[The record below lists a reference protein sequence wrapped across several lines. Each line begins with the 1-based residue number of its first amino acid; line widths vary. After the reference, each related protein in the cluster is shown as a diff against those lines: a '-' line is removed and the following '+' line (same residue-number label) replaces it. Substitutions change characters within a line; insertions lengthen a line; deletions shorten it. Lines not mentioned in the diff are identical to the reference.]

1 MLIRCSSLPK
11 IMTASRT
18 KGALSE
24 TAKSY
29 IKSIAKQDYFGY
41 DVELNNKYVTKGI
54 QCEEHSIALLNDVL
68 FTNYEKNEVRKTT
81 DILTGECDIYT
92 PELIIDIKTSWS
104 FETFPATPDD
114 INIKDYEYQLRGYMY
129 LYNVD
134 KAALAYCMVNTPP
147 DLIGFENEQ
156 MHVIGDNK
164 IESLVTMVTIERDLE
179 LEKNMLNTCRQAID
193 FYSEYISKINDKS
206 IDLI

>member
-68 FTNYEKNEVRKTT
+68 FTNYEKNTERKST
-81 DILTGECDIYT
+81 DILTGEADIYT

-114 INIKDYEYQLRGYMY
+114 INIKDYEYQLRGYMF
-129 LYNVD
+129 LYDVN
-134 KAALAYCMVNTPP
+134 KASLAYCMVNTPP

-193 FYSEYISKINDKS
+193 FYSEYISKAG
-206 IDLI
+206 

>member
-41 DVELNNKYVTKGI
+41 TTELNKYVTKGI
-54 QCEEHSIALLNDVL
+54 QCEEQSIELLNDVL

-81 DILTGECDIYT
+81 ELLTGECDIYT

-104 FETFPATPDD
+104 FVTFPATPSD
-114 INIKDYEYQLRGYMY
+114 INIKDYEFQLRGYMY
-129 LYNVD
+129 LYNVER
-134 KAALAYCMVNTPP
+134 AALAYCMVNTPS
-147 DLIGFENEQ
+147 DLIGYESEDLHRVRDTPIQ
-156 MHVIGDNK
+156 
-164 IESLVTMVTIERDLE
+164 SLVTMLTIERDLE
-179 LEKNMLNTCRQAID
+179 LEQEMLERSAAAIEYYKQYINQINEKK
-193 FYSEYISKINDKS
+193 YS
-206 IDLI
+206 

>member
-11 IMTASRT
+11 IMTTSRT
-18 KGALSE
+18 KGGLSE

-68 FTNYEKNEVRKTT
+68 FTNYEKNEVRKST

-114 INIKDYEYQLRGYMY
+114 INIKDYEHQLRGYMY

-134 KAALAYCMVNTPP
+134 KAALAYCMVDTPQE
-147 DLIGFENEQ
+147 LIGYENEQ
-156 MHVIGDNK
+156 LHRVGNAQS
-164 IESLVTMVTIERDLE
+164 ESLVTMLTIERDLE
-179 LEKNMLNTCRQAID
+179 LEEKMIETCKQAIE
-193 FYSEYISKINDKS
+193 FYNEYINQIHEKKYS
-206 IDLI
+206 

>member
-1 MLIRCSSLPK
+1 
-11 IMTASRT
+11 MTASRT

-41 DVELNNKYVTKGI
+41 TAELNNKYVTKGI
-54 QCEEHSIALLNDVL
+54 QCEEQSIELLNDVL
-68 FTNYEKNEVRKTT
+68 FTNYEKNEVRKST

-104 FETFPATPDD
+104 FDTFPATPSD
-114 INIKDYEYQLRGYMY
+114 INIKDYEYQLRGYMF

-134 KAALAYCMVNTPP
+134 RAALAYCMVNTPS
-147 DLIGFENEQ
+147 DLIGYESEDLHRVRDTPIQ
-156 MHVIGDNK
+156 
-164 IESLVTMVTIERDLE
+164 SLVTMLTIERDYQLE
-179 LEKNMLNTCRQAID
+179 QEMLERSALAI
-193 FYSEYISKINDKS
+193 EYYKTYINDIERKQNK
-206 IDLI
+206 

>member
-41 DVELNNKYVTKGI
+41 TTELNNKYVTKGI
-54 QCEEHSIALLNDVL
+54 QCENQSIELLNDLL
-68 FTNYEKNEVRKTT
+68 FTNYEKNTERKTT

-92 PELIIDIKTSWS
+92 PDLIIDIKTSWS
-104 FETFPATPDD
+104 FDTFPATPGD

-134 KAALAYCMVNTPP
+134 RAALAYCMVNTPS
-147 DLIGFENEQ
+147 DLIGYESEDLHRVRDTPIQ
-156 MHVIGDNK
+156 
-164 IESLVTMVTIERDLE
+164 SLVTMLTIERDYQLE
-179 LEKNMLNTCRQAID
+179 QEMLERSVAAIYYYQQYINQIHEKK
-193 FYSEYISKINDKS
+193 YS
-206 IDLI
+206 

>member
-41 DVELNNKYVTKGI
+41 DVELNNKYVTKGL

-68 FTNYEKNEVRKTT
+68 FTNYAKNTERKST
-81 DILTGECDIYT
+81 DILTGEADIYT

-104 FETFPATPDD
+104 FETFPATPSD
-114 INIKDYEYQLRGYMY
+114 INIKDYEYQLRGYMF

-134 KAALAYCMVNTPP
+134 RAALAYCMVDTPS
-147 DLIGFENEQ
+147 DLIGYESEELHRVRDTPIQ
-156 MHVIGDNK
+156 
-164 IESLVTMVTIERDLE
+164 SLVTMLTIDRDYQLEEEMLERSAV
-179 LEKNMLNTCRQAID
+179 AI
-193 FYSEYISKINDKS
+193 EYYQQYINQIHEKINR
-206 IDLI
+206 

>member
-11 IMTASRT
+11 LMTASRT
-18 KGALSE
+18 KVALSE

-41 DVELNNKYVTKGI
+41 DIELNNKYVTKGI

-68 FTNYEKNEVRKTT
+68 FTNYQKNEVRKST

-114 INIKDYEYQLRGYMY
+114 INIKDYEYQLRGYMF

-134 KAALAYCMVNTPP
+134 KAALAYCMVDTPQE
-147 DLIGFENEQ
+147 LIGYENEQ
-156 MHVIGDNK
+156 LHRVGNAPS
-164 IESLVTMVTIERDLE
+164 ESLVTMLTIERDLE
-179 LEKNMLNTCRQAID
+179 LEEKMLETCRQSIE
-193 FYSEYISKINDKS
+193 FYNEYINQIHEKKHN
-206 IDLI
+206 

>member
-1 MLIRCSSLPK
+1 
-11 IMTASRT
+11 MTASRT

-54 QCEEHSIALLNDVL
+54 QCEDHSIALLNDVL
-68 FTNYEKNEVRKTT
+68 FTNYEKNEVRKST
-81 DILTGECDIYT
+81 DILTGEADIYT

-104 FETFPATPDD
+104 FETFPATPED

-129 LYNVD
+129 LYGVD
-134 KAALAYCMVNTPP
+134 KAALCYCMVDTPSE
-147 DLIGFENEQ
+147 LIGYENEQ
-156 MHVIGDNK
+156 LHRVGNAPS
-164 IESLVTMVTIERDLE
+164 ESLVTMLTIDRDLE
-179 LEKNMLNTCRQAID
+179 LEQKMLETCKQAID
-193 FYSEYISKINDKS
+193 YYSEYINNINEKKYN
-206 IDLI
+206 

>member
-11 IMTASRT
+11 IMTASRS
-18 KGALSE
+18 KSEALSE

-41 DVELNNKYVTKGI
+41 TTELNNKYVTKGI
-54 QCEEHSIALLNDVL
+54 QCEEQSIELLNDVL
-68 FTNYEKNEVRKTT
+68 FTNYEKNTERKTT
-81 DILTGECDIYT
+81 ELLTGEADIVT

-104 FETFPATPDD
+104 FDTFPATPGD

-134 KAALAYCMVNTPP
+134 RAALAYCMVNTPS
-147 DLIGFENEQ
+147 DLIGYESEDLHRVRDTPIQ
-156 MHVIGDNK
+156 
-164 IESLVTMVTIERDLE
+164 SLVTMLTIERDYQLE
-179 LEKNMLNTCRQAID
+179 QEMLERSAAAI
-193 FYSEYISKINDKS
+193 EYYKTYINQINEKEHN
-206 IDLI
+206 

>member
-41 DVELNNKYVTKGI
+41 TTELNNKYVTKGI
-54 QCEEHSIALLNDVL
+54 QCEEQSIELLNDVL
-68 FTNYEKNEVRKTT
+68 FTNYEKNTERKTT
-81 DILTGECDIYT
+81 ELLTGEADIVT
-92 PELIIDIKTSWS
+92 NDLIIDIKTSWS
-104 FETFPATPDD
+104 FDTFPATPSD

-129 LYNVD
+129 LYNVER
-134 KAALAYCMVNTPP
+134 AALAYCMVNTPS
-147 DLIGFENEQ
+147 DLIGYESEELHRVRDTPIQ
-156 MHVIGDNK
+156 
-164 IESLVTMVTIERDLE
+164 SLVTMLTIERDLE
-179 LEKNMLNTCRQAID
+179 IEQEMLERSAAAI
-193 FYSEYISKINDKS
+193 EYYKTYINDIERKQNK
-206 IDLI
+206 

>member
-41 DVELNNKYVTKGI
+41 TAELNNKYVTKGI
-54 QCEEHSIALLNDVL
+54 QCEEQSIELLNDVL
-68 FTNYEKNEVRKTT
+68 FTNYEKNEVRKST

-104 FETFPATPDD
+104 FDTFPATPSD
-114 INIKDYEYQLRGYMY
+114 INIKDYEYQLRGYMF

-134 KAALAYCMVNTPP
+134 RAALAYCMVNTPS
-147 DLIGFENEQ
+147 DLIGYESEDLHRVRDTPIQ
-156 MHVIGDNK
+156 
-164 IESLVTMVTIERDLE
+164 SLVTMLTIERDYQLE
-179 LEKNMLNTCRQAID
+179 QEMLERSALAI
-193 FYSEYISKINDKS
+193 EYYKTYINDIERKQNK
-206 IDLI
+206 

>member
-1 MLIRCSSLPK
+1 MVS
-11 IMTASRT
+11 SRT

-68 FTNYEKNEVRKTT
+68 FTNYEKNEVRKST

-114 INIKDYEYQLRGYMY
+114 INIKDYEHQLRGYMY

-134 KAALAYCMVNTPP
+134 KAALAYCMVDTPQE
-147 DLIGFENEQ
+147 LIGYENEQ
-156 MHVIGDNK
+156 LHRVGNAPS
-164 IESLVTMVTIERDLE
+164 ESLVTMLTIERDLE
-179 LEKNMLNTCRQAID
+179 LEEKMLDTCKQAID
-193 FYSEYISKINDKS
+193 YYNEYINQIHEKKYN
-206 IDLI
+206 

>member
-11 IMTASRT
+11 ILVNSRS
-18 KGALSE
+18 KDGGLSE

-41 DVELNNKYVTKGI
+41 TTELNNKYVTKGI
-54 QCEEHSIALLNDVL
+54 QCEEQSIELLNDVL
-68 FTNYEKNEVRKTT
+68 FTNYEKNTERKTT
-81 DILTGECDIYT
+81 ELLTGEADIVT

-104 FETFPATPDD
+104 FDTFPATPSD

-134 KAALAYCMVNTPP
+134 RAALAYCMVDTPS
-147 DLIGFENEQ
+147 DLIGYESEELHRVRDTPIQ
-156 MHVIGDNK
+156 
-164 IESLVTMVTIERDLE
+164 SLVTMLTIERDYQLE
-179 LEKNMLNTCRQAID
+179 EEMLERSAEAI
-193 FYSEYISKINDKS
+193 EYYQQYINQIHEKINR
-206 IDLI
+206 

>member
-11 IMTASRT
+11 IMVSSRS
-18 KGALSE
+18 KDGGLSE

-41 DVELNNKYVTKGI
+41 TTELNNKYVTKGI
-54 QCEEHSIALLNDVL
+54 QCEDQSIELLNDVL
-68 FTNYEKNEVRKTT
+68 FTNYEKNTERKTT
-81 DILTGECDIYT
+81 ELLTGECDIYT

-104 FETFPATPDD
+104 FDTFPATPSD

-134 KAALAYCMVNTPP
+134 RAALAYCMVNTPS
-147 DLIGFENEQ
+147 DLIGYESEELHIVRDTPIQ
-156 MHVIGDNK
+156 
-164 IESLVTMVTIERDLE
+164 SLVTMLTIERDYQLE
-179 LEKNMLNTCRQAID
+179 EEMLERSVAAI
-193 FYSEYISKINDKS
+193 YYYQQYINQIHEKKYN
-206 IDLI
+206 

>member
-41 DVELNNKYVTKGI
+41 DVELNNKYVTKGL

-68 FTNYEKNEVRKTT
+68 FTNYEKNTERKST

-104 FETFPATPDD
+104 FETFPATPSD
-114 INIKDYEYQLRGYMY
+114 INIKDYEYQLRGYMF

-134 KAALAYCMVNTPP
+134 RAALAYCMVDTPS
-147 DLIGFENEQ
+147 DLIGYESEELHRVRDTPIQ
-156 MHVIGDNK
+156 
-164 IESLVTMVTIERDLE
+164 SLVTMLTIDRDYQLEEEMLERSAV
-179 LEKNMLNTCRQAID
+179 AI
-193 FYSEYISKINDKS
+193 EYYQQYINQIHEKINR
-206 IDLI
+206 